1 MEQKLLPWNHRR
13 ITPTATDSCASV
25 GLSSP
30 KSQDS
35 SCGTLGITRRQ
46 WLGAASLAALGISG
60 CSVQE
65 STSPRF
71 PSELLE
77 PYNPEAPPGPS
88 FSADQI
94 AKQWAAGGNIYKA
107 ILAAFHDGEAS
118 FTIPPGDYRFSSH
131 YVPDAKAFLLRGLN
145 RPANKPFT
153 ILAHGVTF
161 WFPMEKRLPNYHLMV
176 RLENCANITIQG
188 LTVDSAQ
195 RGCMEGR
202 IVKLDHA
209 NNQIVIRPLPGT
221 RRIKLANP
229 AVSDANRVRFLPF
242 KANGDNMPALYQINR
257 GWGPENDLFTNL
269 TEQSDGTYRLQM
281 KTRTLLDTTRDP
293 AWIRTYGTGETLQ
306 VGDMIAVLYSV
317 AAAFHIHDSKRITLI
332 QCRSYA
338 AKSFVSE
345 NGGYGAHRYIHCH
358 LVSRPGTNNLL
369 GGEGIAMSNGMM
381 HGSLMDGVVTGR
393 TTDDPYNNHSH
404 WKLSKSMTPNSIT
417 FTAALPIA
425 LTPGD
430 RVDIY
435 HRTKPGFLA
444 SVPIESIQGHT
455 LTFAKPL
462 GILGIK
468 PNDLAV
474 FFPRFS
480 NRGWVI
486 RNCYFVNCYQR
497 ILVQCGHG
505 LFENN
510 YIHRMGDSLVLQ
522 TCFPDGIEGGNPS
535 NITIRNNVFFDSCI
549 SPVISPIVLSGYMRP
564 LRNVLI
570 EGNVIFRSGH
580 EAIRVDGAE
589 ELVIRNN
596 LLVDPGQGYNIIPGQ
611 TVAGVSNYGAVP
623 AEQITS
629 GVAADQTGAVP
640 VAMALRQV
648 NGAVIANN
656 ALMGNTSPVAAAK
669 GMISFSACHNITMRR
684 NVRRRDSGEAA
695 QRLSRWITGAHL
707 SAAAILN
714 RAGV

>member
-1 MEQKLLPWNHRR
+1 MA
-13 ITPTATDSCASV
+13 PTDGGWCAS
-25 GLSSP
+25 GRLYSSECP
-30 KSQDS
+30 ES
-35 SCGTLGITRRQ
+35 SCGRPGVSRRQ
-46 WLGAASLAALGISG
+46 WLGVAGLAALGVSG

-65 STSPRF
+65 ATPQGF
-71 PSELLE
+71 PSDILE
-77 PYNPEAPPGPS
+77 PYNPDAPPGPS
-88 FSADQI
+88 FSADQV
-94 AKQWAAGGNIYKA
+94 AKQWTAGNGIYKA
-107 ILAAFHDGEAS
+107 LLAEFHAGAAS
-118 FTIPPGDYRFSSH
+118 FSIPPGDYRFSSH
-131 YVPDAKAFLLRGLN
+131 YAPDAKAFLLRGLK
-145 RPANKPFT
+145 RPSNKPFT

-161 WFPMEKRLPNYHLMV
+161 WFPMEARLPNYHLMV
-176 RLENCANITIQG
+176 RIENCANVTIQG

-202 IVKLDHA
+202 IVKLDHV

-221 RRIKLANP
+221 RLIKPANP
-229 AVSDANRVRFLPF
+229 AISDANRVRFLPF

-269 TEQSDGTYRLQM
+269 TYQPDGTYQLQL
-281 KTRTLLDTTRDP
+281 KTRTLLNTTRDR
-293 AWIRTYGTGETLQ
+293 AWIRTYGPGETLR

-317 AAAFHIHDSKRITLI
+317 AAAFHIHESKHITLLH
-332 QCRSYA
+332 CRSYA

-345 NGGYGAHRYIHCH
+345 NGGYGAHRYLNCRFI
-358 LVSRPGTNNLL
+358 SRPGTNNLL
-369 GGEGIAMSNGMM
+369 GGEGVAMSNGLE

-404 WKLSKSMTPNSIT
+404 WKLSESVTRNSIT
-417 FTAALPIA
+417 FSAAMPLG
-425 LTPGD
+425 LTVGD

-435 HRTKPGFLA
+435 HRTKPGLLA
-444 SVPIESIQGHT
+444 SVAIDSIHGQT

-462 GILGIK
+462 GISGIK

-486 RNCYFVNCYQR
+486 RNSYFVNCYQR

-535 NITIRNNVFFDSCI
+535 DITIRNNVFYNSCV

-564 LRNVLI
+564 LRNVRI

-589 ELVIRNN
+589 DIIVRNN
-596 LLVDPGQGYNIIPGQ
+596 LLMDPGIGYNIIPRRISS
-611 TVAGVSNYGAVP
+611 GVRNYGAMP
-623 AEQITS
+623 AGRMASSITA
-629 GVAADQTGAVP
+629 GGAGAVP
-640 VAMALRQV
+640 VVAISLRRV
-648 NGAVIANN
+648 DGAIIFNN
-656 ALMGNTSPVAAAK
+656 ALVGNIPPVAIPN
-669 GMISFSACHNITMRR
+669 GMVSLMSCHNITIRHNM
-684 NVRRRDSGEAA
+684 RRRDSGKAA
-695 QRLSRWITGAHL
+695 QGLSRWILGAHL
-707 SAAAILN
+707 SAADVL
-714 RAGV
+714 RRSGL

>member
-1 MEQKLLPWNHRR
+1 MKQKIPPWNRC
-13 ITPTATDSCASV
+13 ITPTDGGWCAFV
-25 GLSSP
+25 GLYSSKNQEP
-30 KSQDS
+30 SCKSPS
-35 SCGTLGITRRQ
+35 ITRRH
-46 WLGAASLAALGISG
+46 WLGVASLAALGVSG

-65 STSPRF
+65 ATPPEF
-71 PSELLE
+71 PSGLLE
-77 PYNPEAPPGPS
+77 PYNPDAPPGPS

-94 AKQWAAGGNIYKA
+94 AKQWTAGNDIYKA
-107 ILAAFHDGEAS
+107 ILAAFHAGVAS
-118 FTIPPGDYRFSSH
+118 FTIPPGDYRFTSH
-131 YVPDAKAFLLRGLN
+131 YHPDKKAFLLRGLQ
-145 RPANKPFT
+145 RPTNKPFA
-153 ILAHGVTF
+153 IPAHGVTF

-176 RLENCANITIQG
+176 RIENCANITIQG

-209 NNQIVIRPLPGT
+209 KNQIVIRPLPGT
-221 RRIKLANP
+221 RLIKPANP
-229 AVSDANRVRFLPF
+229 AISDANRVRFLPF

-269 TEQSDGTYRLQM
+269 TYQPDGTYRLQL
-281 KTRTLLDTTRDP
+281 KTRTLLNTTRDP
-293 AWIRTYGTGETLQ
+293 AWIRTYGPGETLR

-317 AAAFHIHDSKRITLI
+317 AAAFHIHESIHITLLH
-332 QCRSYA
+332 CRSYA

-345 NGGYGAHRYIHCH
+345 NGGYGAHRYLNCRFI
-358 LVSRPGTNNLL
+358 SRPGTNNLL
-369 GGEGIAMSNGMM
+369 GGEGVAMSNGLE

-404 WKLSKSMTPNSIT
+404 WKLSESATRNSIT
-417 FTAALPIA
+417 FSADMPLG
-425 LTPGD
+425 LTVGD
-430 RVDIY
+430 CVDIY
-435 HRTKPGFLA
+435 HRTKPGLLA
-444 SVPIESIQGHT
+444 SLAIESIHGRT

-462 GILGIK
+462 GISGIK

-535 NITIRNNVFFDSCI
+535 DITIRNNVFYDSCV

-564 LRNVLI
+564 LRNVRI
-570 EGNVIFRSGH
+570 EANIIFRSGH

-589 ELVIRNN
+589 ELIIRNN
-596 LLVDPGQGYNIIPGQ
+596 LLVDPGIGYNIIPRQ
-611 TVAGVSNYGAVP
+611 IISGVTNYGAVP
-623 AEQITS
+623 AGRMARSITA
-629 GVAADQTGAVP
+629 GGAGAVP
-640 VAMALRQV
+640 VAISLRRV
-648 NGAVIANN
+648 DGAIIFNN
-656 ALMGNTSPVAAAK
+656 ALVGNSPPVAIPN
-669 GMISFSACHNITMRR
+669 GMISISTCLNITMRR
-684 NVRRRDSGEAA
+684 NVRRRDSGETA
-695 QRLSRWITGAHL
+695 QHLSRWVIGEHL
-707 SAAAILN
+707 SAADVL
-714 RAGV
+714 RRSGL